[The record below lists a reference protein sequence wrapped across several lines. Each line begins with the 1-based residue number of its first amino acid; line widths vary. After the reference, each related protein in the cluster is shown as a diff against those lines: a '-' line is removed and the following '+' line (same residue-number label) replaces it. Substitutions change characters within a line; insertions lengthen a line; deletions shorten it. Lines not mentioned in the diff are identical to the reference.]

1 MGDSIVS
8 SCCEEIGTRALRKV
22 YLITYSNDN
31 TEIYDR
37 DKLSTLVTKVFED
50 VCKDVTPVQWA
61 CCMEQDKNGAYHFHM
76 CVLLNT
82 LHRWLKVK
90 NCTKER
96 HGIALNFSSHG
107 VYHSAFTYVTKQV
120 KGYITS
126 GNHPKK
132 INLPKTTNAIKKKHR
147 VSPKSLKSIDFL
159 ILTLATS
166 L

>member
-50 VCKDVTPVQWA
+50 VCKDVTVVQWA

-90 NCTKER
+90 NCTKE
-96 HGIALNFSSHG
+96 
-107 VYHSAFTYVTKQV
+107 
-120 KGYITS
+120 
-126 GNHPKK
+126 
-132 INLPKTTNAIKKKHR
+132 
-147 VSPKSLKSIDFL
+147 
-159 ILTLATS
+159 
-166 L
+166 